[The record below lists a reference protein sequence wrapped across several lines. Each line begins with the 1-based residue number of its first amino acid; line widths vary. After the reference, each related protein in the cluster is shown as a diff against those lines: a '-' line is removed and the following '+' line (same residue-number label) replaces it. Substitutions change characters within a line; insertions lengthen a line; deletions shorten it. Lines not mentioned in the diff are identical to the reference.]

1 MTLSLSI
8 MIRDKVRE
16 WRENNYDCDFP
27 VIAEIL
33 TYNFER
39 DDQGVVSLRFLR
51 KAQFEALETYWYLR
65 LVEKTPKIID
75 LYKKVY
81 GNNNSELLKALG
93 INLNSDDL
101 IRLLGQREG
110 IESIFREIVN
120 NDQFVRENKL
130 ESVRETITM
139 DYPSFILALAMGSG
153 KTILI
158 ASIIATEFAMEME
171 YPDSFVKNALVFAPG
186 KTIVSALKEISD
198 VPYEKILPQ
207 RLFSKFITSVKI
219 IYTQDKEKDIPALK
233 NSSFNLIVTNTEK
246 IRIQT
251 SAKRSRRLNL
261 FNYKEKEKIKESM
274 EVVNLRLL
282 KLSSLPS
289 LAIFSD
295 EAHHTYGQALDK
307 ELKKVRRTV
316 DYLAAKTDVIT
327 VVNTTGTPYYKKEML
342 KDVVYWYSLSQGIT
356 DGILKEVSGSIVSF
370 ENVSDKNFIDEVVKD
385 FLVDYGEVKLYDGSR
400 SKLAFYFPSINSLT
414 ESKPLVEM
422 SVRDQGYDPS
432 VILEVH
438 SDSTESVKDLF
449 NNRINDPEI
458 PYRVF
463 LLVNMGT
470 EGWNCPSL
478 FATALARKL
487 KTSNNF
493 VLQAASRCLRQV
505 PGNVHKARIYLDKRN
520 VGTLDT
526 QLHETFGENLKT
538 LDITKPEVVIDNI
551 WIRKLEV
558 PRILVKSKRKRIKVV
573 ENEDVILSLSIPEIS
588 KPEGKRYTYT
598 VKDYLDNS
606 RLLRTDEAKLIS
618 ANNSYEDVYFVSTE
632 FSANYRIDLLKVHKM
647 LRNLYPNG
655 SIPSQHVPELALQIE
670 EQLQPYAEVEEDVE
684 TALAIIK
691 YDGFDKSEANGEIV
705 YTAEITYR
713 KDRSPLVIN
722 KDNDH
727 YKDSKFGFHYSP
739 YNLDSNPEKDL
750 FDSLLEAL
758 DQNPDEITDV
768 YFTGGMTDPKKTD
781 FIFEYKDKKGKWR
794 TYTPDFVI
802 LKKSGKTLIVEV
814 KAEIFRDEL
823 KEITI
828 RKLEELNPEFLKY
841 EIMITNT
848 DQIGYENL
856 KKALMWIYGDN
867 NE

>member
-219 IYTQDKEKDIPALK
+219 IYTQDKEKDIPVLK
-233 NSSFNLIVTNTEK
+233 DSSFNLIVTNTEK

-316 DYLAAKTDVIT
+316 NYLAAKTDVIT

-655 SIPSQHVPELALQIE
+655 SIPSQHVPKLALQIE

-802 LKKSGKTLIVEV
+802 LKKSGRTLIVEV
-814 KAEIFRDEL
+814 KAEIYRDEL